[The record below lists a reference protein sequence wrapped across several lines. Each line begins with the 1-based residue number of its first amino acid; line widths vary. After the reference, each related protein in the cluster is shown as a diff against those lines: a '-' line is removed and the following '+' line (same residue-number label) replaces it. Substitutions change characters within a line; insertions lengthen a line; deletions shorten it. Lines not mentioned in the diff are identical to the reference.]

1 MLKLCLAN
9 AIFVTNYPRKKNCS
23 VLHSTIYLPCHLPP
37 VGVSHL
43 LGLIPGKK
51 NYIQLTCFMPTYYQS
66 SWAMI
71 SIVLLFELYS
81 QEMQISMSHLE
92 GENIALGYLNSSPP
106 NYLATNNLRSG
117 SIFVSLWK

>member
-9 AIFVTNYPRKKNCS
+9 AIFVINYPRKKNCS
-23 VLHSTIYLPCHLPP
+23 VLHSTTYLPCHLLP

-66 SWAMI
+66 SW
-71 SIVLLFELYS
+71 SILLVITLCQRKKSVADFYGLIDLNTKRNQKFYS
-81 QEMQISMSHLE
+81 KS
-92 GENIALGYLNSSPP
+92 N
-106 NYLATNNLRSG
+106 
-117 SIFVSLWK
+117 